1 MSLVDTEN
9 PSQTHLKA
17 SMIQPIDMGRV
28 CALHIMRFQDLIGC
42 TCDTIDEHYESKT
55 FGADCSLL
63 IQAEEALLHDHS
75 PKVLFQCKCSNNI
88 KGAFFIL

>member
-1 MSLVDTEN
+1 MSLVDIEN

-17 SMIQPIDMGRV
+17 SMIQLIDMVRV

-63 IQAEEALLHDHS
+63 IQEEEALLHDHS

>member
-1 MSLVDTEN
+1 MIRSVDT
-9 PSQTHLKA
+9 
-17 SMIQPIDMGRV
+17 GRV
-28 CALHIMRFQDLIGC
+28 YALRIMHFQDLIVC
-42 TCDTIDEHYESKT
+42 IYDTIDEHSESKT
-55 FGADCSLL
+55 FGAGCSLL